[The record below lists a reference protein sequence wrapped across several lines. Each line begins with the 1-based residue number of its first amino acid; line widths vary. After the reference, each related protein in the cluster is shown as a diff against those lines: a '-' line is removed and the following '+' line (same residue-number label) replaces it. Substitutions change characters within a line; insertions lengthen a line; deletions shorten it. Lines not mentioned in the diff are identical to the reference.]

1 MYPIRNLTANDL
13 QHVADLHAALI
24 PVPYPPSFFINLL
37 IQSNYACLI
46 AHDPDSNTPDTPI
59 AFVSASIH
67 KSNSIIGSPKPHI
80 QLLTLG
86 VHPDYQHK
94 GLARALVQQA
104 INTLH
109 TSPDEPVP
117 PVYTHV
123 CTTNTPAQSFYRRLG
138 MTPFEP
144 TGAGRPL
151 VSRNMYPLSNP
162 NRHREDL
169 SSFFRSRDA
178 YLLVG
183 EVSV

>member
-1 MYPIRNLTANDL
+1 MYPIRNFTANDL
-13 QHVADLHAALI
+13 QQVSDLHAALI

-46 AHDPDSNTPDTPI
+46 AHDPDSATPDIPI

-67 KSNSIIGSPKPHI
+67 KSNTIIGSPKPHI

-94 GLARALVQQA
+94 GLARALVQQV

-109 TSPDEPVP
+109 TSSEPVP
-117 PVYTHV
+117 PIYTHV

-138 MTPFEP
+138 MTPFQPSGGEP
-144 TGAGRPL
+144 F
-151 VSRNMYPLSNP
+151 VSRNKYPTSP
-162 NRHREDL
+162 TRCRDDL
-169 SSFFRSRDA
+169 STLFRSRDA
-178 YLLVG
+178 YLLIG
-183 EVSV
+183 EVSA